1 MNKREPAALPAGT
14 VRASLTLKFFTVSRE
29 RKPTMTPTLNPFVA
43 LRRRLHQIPEP
54 GFAEVKTQRLLLDY
68 LATLPR
74 ERMAIQ
80 TWKTGI
86 LVHIAGNNPSR
97 RIGYRADM
105 DALPVEEETTL
116 DFRSTHPGWMHACGH
131 DFHMAIALGILTHF
145 VHHPIDDDLLFV
157 FQPAEEGPGGAKPL
171 LESEAFNAWRPD
183 MMLALH
189 IAPEYPVGTIAT
201 KPGIL
206 FANTSELYI
215 DLIGKGGHAA
225 MPHLAN
231 DMVIAGS
238 QLAIQL
244 QSIVSRNVDPQDAAI
259 LTIGKLNAGTRQ
271 NVIAGKARLEGTIR
285 TLSVETMEKVKNR
298 IEAMVRGIGEAF
310 DCQTVIDWGANYCQ
324 VYNDEGLTREFM
336 DWVRSTEVR
345 LVECREAMTGEDFG
359 YFLREIPGFMF
370 WLGVDTPYGLHHPRI
385 EPKEEAIEVAI
396 DLVTRYIAWKSNQG
410 RR

>member
-1 MNKREPAALPAGT
+1 
-14 VRASLTLKFFTVSRE
+14 
-29 RKPTMTPTLNPFVA
+29 MTTPLNPFVA
-43 LRRRLHQIPEP
+43 LRRQLHKIPEP
-54 GFAEVKTQRLLLDY
+54 GFKEVKTQRLLLDY
-68 LATLPR
+68 LATLPG
-74 ERMAIQ
+74 ERMEIQ

-86 LVHIAGNNPSR
+86 LVHIPGNNPSR

-116 DFRSTHPGWMHACGH
+116 PFRSTHPGWMHACGH
-131 DFHMAIALGILTHF
+131 DFHMAIALGVLTHF

-171 LESEAFNAWRPD
+171 LESEIFNARRPD

-189 IAPEYPVGTIAT
+189 IAPEYPVGTIAV

-215 DLIGKGGHAA
+215 DLVGRGGHAA

-231 DMVIAGS
+231 DMVIAAS
-238 QLAIQL
+238 QLAVQL
-244 QSIVSRNVDPQDAAI
+244 QSIVSRNVDPQEAAI

-285 TLSVETMEKVKNR
+285 TLSPETMRKVKDR

-310 DCQTVIDWGANYCQ
+310 DCQTAIDWGAGYCQ
-324 VYNDEGLTREFM
+324 VYNDDALTREFM
-336 DWVRSTEVR
+336 DWVRTTEVR

-396 DLVTRYIAWKSNQG
+396 RLVTRYIEWKSRQG
-410 RR
+410 RG